1 MKLTKKPEKSRTG
14 MAVTGPTKVAT
25 YGAEAVGCHIPVC
38 GPRHS
43 PSVILWDPH
52 RPHHGQSLTCR
63 EVEAAPMRSPRD
75 WATRA
80 VAVARA
86 EKRRKRVASGGWPV
100 IQYTMLQ

>member
-1 MKLTKKPEKSRTG
+1 MGSASPQTATG
-14 MAVTGPTKVAT
+14 TLAT
-25 YGAEAVGCHIPVC
+25 
-38 GPRHS
+38 
-43 PSVILWDPH
+43 L
-52 RPHHGQSLTCR
+52 HGGGKARQTCR

-86 EKRRKRVASGGWPV
+86 EKSRKRVASGGWPV

>member
-1 MKLTKKPEKSRTG
+1 MGSTSLRPKLSWDLLQLSTEQAKPR
-14 MAVTGPTKVAT
+14 
-25 YGAEAVGCHIPVC
+25 
-38 GPRHS
+38 
-43 PSVILWDPH
+43 
-52 RPHHGQSLTCR
+52 LTCR

-86 EKRRKRVASGGWPV
+86 EKSRKRVASGGWPV

>member
-1 MKLTKKPEKSRTG
+1 
-14 MAVTGPTKVAT
+14 
-25 YGAEAVGCHIPVC
+25 
-38 GPRHS
+38 
-43 PSVILWDPH
+43 
-52 RPHHGQSLTCR
+52 
-63 EVEAAPMRSPRD
+63 MRSPRD